1 MKKPTGQLYFVIAM
15 LLFQIAVAGIVVIG
29 SYFEGRE
36 GREVGFCISFLGCSA
51 SALIFLIPVYTY
63 LQQSPESDG
72 DKSDDS

>member
-15 LLFQIAVAGIVVIG
+15 LLLQLAVAGIVVIG
-29 SYFEGRE
+29 SFFKDVE
-36 GREVGFCISFLGCSA
+36 GREVGLIISFLCCSA

>member
-1 MKKPTGQLYFVIAM
+1 MKNPIGQLKFAMAM
-15 LLFQIAVAGIVVIG
+15 LWFQLAVAGIVVIG
-29 SYFEGRE
+29 SFFKDVE
-36 GREVGFCISFLGCSA
+36 GREVGFCISFLCCSA

>member
-15 LLFQIAVAGIVVIG
+15 LLFQLAVAGIVVIG
-29 SYFEGRE
+29 SFFKDVE
-36 GREVGFCISFLGCSA
+36 GREVGFCVSFLGVSA
-51 SALIFLIPVYTY
+51 VALWNLMQVSAY